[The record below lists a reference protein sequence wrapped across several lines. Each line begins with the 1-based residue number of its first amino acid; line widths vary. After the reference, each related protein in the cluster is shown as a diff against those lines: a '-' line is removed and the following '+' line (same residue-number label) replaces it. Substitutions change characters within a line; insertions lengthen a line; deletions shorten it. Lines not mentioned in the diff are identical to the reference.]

1 MSRLPTFVV
10 RAAALVGLAAA
21 SCTPTQAKVET
32 PKLDIT
38 RYQVG
43 AGIDIEL
50 KNLPASEEIEALMQ
64 GEPEH
69 GLIKNGVRMAVAPFE
84 VLGGDDR
91 KWLGEAVSEVM
102 SSELARVDGVWVLER
117 EYLDLITKQL
127 KGASDEGA
135 VSGAADRAKLLRAQY
150 LVVGKVVPQGGRWQ
164 AMATPVR
171 VRDGVRLPP
180 VKFDLSEDDFASVG
194 QPAAKVLA
202 EVGIQGAAMD
212 RGTPLVS
219 ADLKKATQA
228 RNLLLAGRL
237 VDALPLF
244 DQALA
249 KPNDAWRLEG
259 DYLRLMRMLGMYE
272 WVEARGKD
280 LLARMP
286 KGPAQTC
293 PRASILT
300 QMADASKD
308 MARARDSVKAAA
320 SCGDSAVEVEALI
333 AYALVAADAD
343 HQRSL
348 AALGRAQSI
357 LAEQPN
363 AYLQCLADFRLFF
376 QHSNVRLDVGA
387 GEAKRYTE
395 IAEACGAVG
404 DSNTSAVAL
413 SNAGGTT
420 WSAKGRIDLLSR
432 SLEVA
437 KQVGGRR
444 LTLVRVNL
452 ARELRKV
459 GRVSEA
465 DGLIL
470 EGMKE
475 RLERIAALSGGKL
488 PDPEV
493 RLPRDLVL
501 QMGMTPLGMATSTP
515 DTLTELR
522 VKAHRKAL
530 SRLLH
535 AWADRTA
542 KATNAKA
549 AASQAEAYHALARRL
564 VGEEKLDDVSAEY
577 RRQLKDVAGIDFDS
591 LSEATEPPLFGEGFK
606 AAKAASVLYSWF
618 WALDRNAERALASKL
633 VTTMRKAADW
643 SHAPRWRMF
652 ALRAEGTHL
661 REQGENQEALAAFE
675 SAAGFIVNAPLQA
688 TWNLQN
694 RTRVL
699 LQTKPDEALELA
711 RKRVEVTRKGSASSW
726 LEALYSLGWYGV
738 GRSEKDVRAANEAL
752 TEAAASFEKEGSW
765 ELAAEAVRRLAIL
778 DREAR
783 RAGGTKMAL
792 QLMSRRV
799 ALLDKLNDPQR
810 AIQGRLDL
818 LNEYDR
824 LFGQMYGGNGGRNM
838 RKNGSVNALT
848 KALEK
853 QAAALTKRQNFR
865 EAVRIVSQLPSGTPG
880 LSRLSNNAMKWADE
894 FKGSKEYAPLMAQIN
909 VGLAWSSIRRVD
921 KKRYWRKAHEFFV
934 EAGQFSAAVDQLSTL
949 LYWSTDLD
957 DAIELADEC
966 LSLAKDD
973 KRLVANCVEGVGKF
987 ALANGDI
994 PKSTKMAGYA
1004 RKGHELFAEID
1015 RYRGAEK
1022 RMEYRTLI
1030 AILAAAGGDT
1040 RLANNIHD
1048 EVKRKLAR
1056 SNPYEY
1062 AQHIARLAPVF
1073 GRSAPKRGLE
1083 LYDDFFEGRG
1093 ASAFFKFT
1101 NYPKAALLA
1110 RRAGDSK
1117 LEQELLDK
1125 GRKLLKRYPAYV
1137 KTLALYESRRA
1148 RNDGDWKEAAA
1159 AFGRGIALIEKTLPG
1174 YEVMIRHLQM
1184 HQTVAH
1190 QMAGSSF
1197 QAAKGA
1203 QSLIDA
1209 VEKKALSFNNPCGDA
1224 QALEVAA
1231 GVLYAQGQCSRA
1243 EKLQEKAAERRK
1255 VCKPTY
1261 CMKTPA
1267 TGRWCDS
1274 GKEYRAPNAC
1284 REPFKVD
1291 EKSFFVY

>member
-1 MSRLPTFVV
+1 VSRLRTFVG
-10 RAAALVGLAAA
+10 RAAALVGLAAV
-21 SCTPTQAKVET
+21 SCAPTQVPVET
-32 PKLDIT
+32 PKIDIT

-43 AGIDIEL
+43 AAVDIES
-50 KNLPASEEIEALMQ
+50 KNLPAPEEIEALMQ

-102 SSELARVDGVWVLER
+102 SNELARVDGVWVLER

-135 VSGAADRAKLLRAQY
+135 VSGAADKAKLLRAQY

-194 QPAAKVLA
+194 QPAAKLLA

-212 RGTPLVS
+212 RGTPLS
-219 ADLKKATQA
+219 AADLKQATQA
-228 RNLLLAGRL
+228 RDLLLAGRL
-237 VDALPLF
+237 AEALPLF

-259 DYLRLMRMLGMYE
+259 DYLRLMRLLGMYE

-280 LLARMP
+280 LLTRMP

-293 PRASILT
+293 PRARILT

-308 MARARDSVKAAA
+308 MARARDAVKAAA
-320 SCGDSAVEVEALI
+320 SCGDSAVEVEALSS
-333 AYALVAADAD
+333 YALVAGDVD

-348 AALGRAQSI
+348 AALGRAQAI
-357 LAEQPN
+357 LAEEPN
-363 AYLQCLADFRLFF
+363 AYLKCLADFRLYF
-376 QHSNVRLDVGA
+376 QKSNVGLDVGA
-387 GEAKRYTE
+387 GAANRFTE
-395 IAEACGAVG
+395 IAEACGPVG
-404 DSNTSAVAL
+404 DSNTSALAL
-413 SNAGGTT
+413 SNAGGTA
-420 WSAKGRIDLLSR
+420 WSAKARIDLLSR
-432 SLEVA
+432 SLELA

-444 LTLVRVNL
+444 LTLVRINL

-475 RLERIAALSGGKL
+475 RLERIAALSGGEL

-493 RLPRDLVL
+493 RLPRDLIL

-522 VKAHRKAL
+522 VKAHRTAL

-564 VGEEKLDDVSAEY
+564 VGDEKLDDVSADY
-577 RRQLKDVAGIDFDS
+577 RRRLKDEAGIDFDA
-591 LSEATEPPLFGEGFK
+591 LSEATEAPLYGEGFK
-606 AAKAASVLYSWF
+606 AVTAASVLSSWF

-633 VTTMRKAADW
+633 VTTMRKVADW
-643 SHAPRWRMF
+643 SHAPRRRML

-661 REQGENQEALAAFE
+661 LEQGKNPEALAAFE

-688 TWNLQN
+688 TWNLNN
-694 RTRVL
+694 RTRAL
-699 LQTKPDEALELA
+699 LQTKPDEALALA
-711 RKRVEVTRKGSASSW
+711 RKRVEVTRKGSAASW
-726 LEALYSLGWYGV
+726 LNALYSQGWYGV
-738 GRSEKDVRAANEAL
+738 GRSTKDVRAANDGL
-752 TEAAASFEKEGSW
+752 SEAASTFEKEGSW
-765 ELAAEAVRRLAIL
+765 EWAAEAVRKLAIL

-783 RAGGTKMAL
+783 RAGGTKVAV

-799 ALLDKLNDPQR
+799 GLLDKLSDPQR

-818 LNEYDR
+818 LNEYER
-824 LFGQMYGGNGGRNM
+824 LFGQMYGGNSGRNM
-838 RKNGSVNALT
+838 RKNSRVKALANAL
-848 KALEK
+848 ER
-853 QAAALTKRQNFR
+853 QAAELTKRQNFR

-880 LSRLSNNAMKWADE
+880 LSRLSTMAMKWADQ
-894 FKGSKEYAPLMAQIN
+894 FKGSEEYAPLMAQIN
-909 VGLAWSSIRRVD
+909 VGLAWSSTRRVD
-921 KKRYWRKAHEFFV
+921 KKGYWRKAHEFFV
-934 EAGQFSAAVDQLSTL
+934 EAGQVSAAVDQLSTL
-949 LYWSTDLD
+949 LYWSTDFD

-966 LSLAKDD
+966 LGLAADN
-973 KRLVANCVEGVGKF
+973 KRLVASCVEGVGKF

-994 PKSTKMAGYA
+994 PKSTKMAAYA
-1004 RKGHELFAEID
+1004 RKGHELFVEID

-1030 AILAAAGGDT
+1030 AILAVAGGDR
-1040 RLANNIHD
+1040 RLANTIHD

-1062 AQHIARLAPVF
+1062 AQHISRLAPVF
-1073 GRSAPKRGLE
+1073 GRTAPKRGLE
-1083 LYDDFFEGRG
+1083 LYDDFFGGRG

-1117 LEQELLDK
+1117 REQELLDK
-1125 GRKLLKRYPAYV
+1125 GRKALKRYPAYV
-1137 KTLALYESRRA
+1137 RTLALYESRRA
-1148 RNDGDWKEAAA
+1148 REDGEWKEAAA
-1159 AFGRGIALIEKTLPG
+1159 AFGRGIELINETLPG
-1174 YEVMIRHLQM
+1174 YDVMVRHLQM

-1190 QMAGSSF
+1190 QLAGSSF
-1197 QAAKGA
+1197 QAAKGV
-1203 QSLIDA
+1203 QTLVDA
-1209 VEKKALSFNNPCGDA
+1209 VDKKTLPFNNPCGDSR
-1224 QALEVAA
+1224 ALEVAA

-1255 VCKPTY
+1255 VCKPSY

-1267 TGRWCDS
+1267 SGRWCDS
-1274 GKEYRAPNAC
+1274 GKDFRAPNAC
-1284 REPFKVD
+1284 RESFKVD
-1291 EKSFFVY
+1291 DKSFFVY